1 MTSLLS
7 SQGRKNCFHVCRPS
21 MESSDFSPVYPR
33 QARKELGFENT
44 DMQVSSRVGLKVDNE
59 TVSKRDI
66 QPRIQDIK
74 KKDKNPKF
82 SSIRMSNKQKKSAIA
97 KQI

>member
-1 MTSLLS
+1 
-7 SQGRKNCFHVCRPS
+7 
-21 MESSDFSPVYPR
+21 
-33 QARKELGFENT
+33 
-44 DMQVSSRVGLKVDNE
+44 MQVSSRVRLKVDNE

>member
-1 MTSLLS
+1 
-7 SQGRKNCFHVCRPS
+7 

-44 DMQVSSRVGLKVDNE
+44 GMQVSSRVRLKVDNE